1 LWIIKVKRKRMKNKT
16 LKVISKVYLAIGI
29 ILIFFAFSIVA
40 ITFFPQIW
48 YSLSKT
54 ATQTEAATIQK
65 QLTEIEEYEPEEEI
79 KEPETTLPPLDTSL
93 PKENILR
100 ITSIG
105 VDSEISQEQDADKG
119 LEEGI
124 WIVPDFGTPEINDLP
139 IIIAA
144 HRFGYVYWS
153 SDFREKSSFYNLPK
167 LKVGDRVQIIW
178 DQRSY
183 EYEVYKAED
192 NTQITDY
199 EADLILYTCRM
210 YNSPVRVFRYLKR
223 VN

>member
-1 LWIIKVKRKRMKNKT
+1 MNKKF
-16 LKVISKVYLAIGI
+16 LKALSKIYLIFGI
-29 ILIFFAFSIVA
+29 VLIFFAFSIIA
-40 ITFFPQIW
+40 ITFYPQIW

-54 ATQTEAATIQK
+54 ATEIEATTIQE
-65 QLTEIEEYEPEEEI
+65 QLTEIEEYEPEEES
-79 KEPETTLPPLDTSL
+79 KKPEITLPPVDTSL
-93 PKENILR
+93 PKENLLR
-100 ITSIG
+100 IATIG
-105 VDSEISQEQDADKG
+105 VDSEISQEQDPDKG
-119 LEEGI
+119 LDKGI
-124 WIVPDFGTPEINDLP
+124 WMVPDFGTPEINDLP

-153 SDFREKSSFYNLPK
+153 SDFRQKSSFYNLPK

-178 DQRSY
+178 NQRSY
-183 EYEVYKAED
+183 EFEVYKAED

-210 YNSPVRVFRYLKR
+210 YNSPVRVFRYLSR

>member
-1 LWIIKVKRKRMKNKT
+1 MNKKF
-16 LKVISKVYLAIGI
+16 LKALSKIYLAFGI
-29 ILIFFAFSIVA
+29 VLIFFAFSIVA
-40 ITFFPQIW
+40 ITFYPQLW

-54 ATQTEAATIQK
+54 ATETEAATIQE
-65 QLTEIEEYEPEEEI
+65 QLIEIEMYEPEEES
-79 KEPETTLPPLDTSL
+79 KEPGITLPPVDTSL
-93 PKENILR
+93 PKENLLR
-100 ITSIG
+100 IASIG
-105 VDSEISQEQDADKG
+105 VDSEISQEQDPDKG
-119 LEEGI
+119 LDKGI

-153 SDFREKSSFYNLPK
+153 SDFRQKSSFYNLPK

-178 DQRSY
+178 NQRGY
-183 EYEVYKAED
+183 EFEVYKAED

-210 YNSPVRVFRYLKR
+210 YNSPVRVFRYLSR

>member
-1 LWIIKVKRKRMKNKT
+1 MNKKFLKT
-16 LKVISKVYLAIGI
+16 LSKIYLIFGV
-29 ILIFFAFSIVA
+29 ILIFFAFSIIA
-40 ITFFPQIW
+40 ITFYPQIW
-48 YSLSKT
+48 YSVSDT
-54 ATQTEAATIQK
+54 ATETEAATIQE
-65 QLTEIEEYEPEEEI
+65 QLTEIEEYEQEET

-100 ITSIG
+100 IASIG
-105 VDSEISQEQDADKG
+105 VDSEISQEQNADKG

-178 DQRSY
+178 GQRSY

>member
-1 LWIIKVKRKRMKNKT
+1 MNKKV
-16 LKVISKVYLAIGI
+16 LKALSKIYLVFGI
-29 ILIFFAFSIVA
+29 VLIFFAFSIIA
-40 ITFFPQIW
+40 ITFYPQIW
-48 YSLSKT
+48 YSVSTT
-54 ATQTEAATIQK
+54 ATETEATTIQE
-65 QLTEIEEYEPEEEI
+65 QLTEIEEYEPEEVEEI
-79 KEPETTLPPLDTSL
+79 EEPETTLPPLDTSL
-93 PKENILR
+93 PKENVLR
-100 ITSIG
+100 IASIG
-105 VDSEISQEQDADKG
+105 VDSEISQNQNPDEG

-139 IIIAA
+139 MIIAA

-153 SDFREKSSFYNLPK
+153 SDFRQKSSFYNLPK
-167 LKVGDRVQIIW
+167 LKVGDRVQVIW

-210 YNSPVRVFRYLKR
+210 YNSPVRVFRYLSR

>member
-1 LWIIKVKRKRMKNKT
+1 MNKKF
-16 LKVISKVYLAIGI
+16 LKALSKIYLIFGI
-29 ILIFFAFSIVA
+29 VLIFFAFSIVA

-54 ATQTEAATIQK
+54 ATETEAATIQE
-65 QLTEIEEYEPEEEI
+65 QLTEIEEYEPEEIE
-79 KEPETTLPPLDTSL
+79 EPKTTLPPLDTSL

-100 ITSIG
+100 IASIG
-105 VDSEISQEQDADKG
+105 VDSEISQEQDADEG
-119 LEEGI
+119 LEDGI
-124 WIVPDFGTPEINDLP
+124 WMVPNFGTPEINDLP

-153 SDFREKSSFYNLPK
+153 SDFRQKSSFYNLPK

-178 DQRSY
+178 NQRSY

-210 YNSPVRVFRYLKR
+210 YNSPARVFRYLNR

>member
-1 LWIIKVKRKRMKNKT
+1 MGKKKV
-16 LKVISKVYLAIGI
+16 LKIVSKIYLTFGI
-29 ILIFFAFSIVA
+29 VLIVFAFCVVA

-48 YSLSKT
+48 YSVDKS
-54 ATQTEAATIQK
+54 ATESEFTTIEK
-65 QLTEIEEYEPEEEI
+65 QLTILEEVEKEVVADNSEIDLPTIDISLPEEN
-79 KEPETTLPPLDTSL
+79 T
-93 PKENILR
+93 LR

-105 VDSEISQEQDADKG
+105 VDSEISQNPDSKEG
-119 LEEGI
+119 LEEGV
-124 WIVPDFGTPEINDLP
+124 WVVPNFGTPEYNDAP

-153 SDFREKSSFYNLPK
+153 REFREKSSFYNLPK
-167 LKVGDRVQIIW
+167 LRVGDRVQIIW
-178 DQRSY
+178 GQRSY

-199 EADLILYTCRM
+199 QADLILYTCRM
-210 YNSPVRVFRYLKR
+210 YNSPVRVFRYLNR

>member
-1 LWIIKVKRKRMKNKT
+1 MNKKFLKT
-16 LKVISKVYLAIGI
+16 LSKIYLVFGI
-29 ILIFFAFSIVA
+29 ILIFFAFSIIA
-40 ITFFPQIW
+40 ITFYPQIW
-48 YSLSKT
+48 YSVSDT
-54 ATQTEAATIQK
+54 ATETEAATIQE
-65 QLTEIEEYEPEEEI
+65 QLTEIEEYEQEET

-100 ITSIG
+100 ITTIG
-105 VDSEISQEQDADKG
+105 VDSEISQEQNADKG

-178 DQRSY
+178 GQRSY

>member
-1 LWIIKVKRKRMKNKT
+1 MNKKF
-16 LKVISKVYLAIGI
+16 LKALSKIYLVFGI
-29 ILIFFAFSIVA
+29 VLIFFAFSIIA
-40 ITFFPQIW
+40 ITFYPQIW
-48 YSLSKT
+48 YSVSNT
-54 ATQTEAATIQK
+54 ATETEAATIQE
-65 QLTEIEEYEPEEEI
+65 QLTEIEEYEPEEET

-93 PKENILR
+93 PKENVLR
-100 ITSIG
+100 IASIG
-105 VDSEISQEQDADKG
+105 VDSEISQEPNADEG
-119 LEEGI
+119 LEEGL

-153 SDFREKSSFYNLPK
+153 SDFRQKSSFYNLPK
-167 LKVGDRVQIIW
+167 LRVGDRVQIIW

-183 EYEVYKAED
+183 EFEVYKAED

-210 YNSPVRVFRYLKR
+210 YNSPIRVFRYLSR

>member
-1 LWIIKVKRKRMKNKT
+1 MGKKKV
-16 LKVISKVYLAIGI
+16 LKIVSKIYLTFGI
-29 ILIFFAFSIVA
+29 VLIFFAFCVVA

-48 YSLSKT
+48 YSVDKS
-54 ATQTEAATIQK
+54 ATESEFTTIEK
-65 QLTEIEEYEPEEEI
+65 QLTILEEVEKEVVADNSEIDLPTIDISLPEEN
-79 KEPETTLPPLDTSL
+79 T
-93 PKENILR
+93 LR

-105 VDSEISQEQDADKG
+105 VDSEISQNPDSKEG
-119 LEEGI
+119 LEEGV
-124 WIVPDFGTPEINDLP
+124 WVVPNFGTPEYNDAP

-153 SDFREKSSFYNLPK
+153 REFREKSSFYNLPK
-167 LKVGDRVQIIW
+167 LRVGDRVQIIW
-178 DQRSY
+178 GQRSY

-199 EADLILYTCRM
+199 QADLILYTCRM
-210 YNSPVRVFRYLKR
+210 YNSPVRVFRYLNR

>member
-1 LWIIKVKRKRMKNKT
+1 MNKKF
-16 LKVISKVYLAIGI
+16 LKALSKIYLAFGI
-29 ILIFFAFSIVA
+29 VLIFFAFSIVA
-40 ITFFPQIW
+40 ITFYPQLW

-54 ATQTEAATIQK
+54 ATETEAATIQE
-65 QLTEIEEYEPEEEI
+65 QLIEIEMYEPEEES
-79 KEPETTLPPLDTSL
+79 KEPGITLPPVDTSL
-93 PKENILR
+93 PKENLLR
-100 ITSIG
+100 IASIG
-105 VDSEISQEQDADKG
+105 VDSEISQEQDPDKG
-119 LEEGI
+119 LDKGI

-153 SDFREKSSFYNLPK
+153 SDFRQKSSFYNLPK

-178 DQRSY
+178 NQRSY
-183 EYEVYKAED
+183 EFEVYKAED

-210 YNSPVRVFRYLKR
+210 YNSPVRVFRYLSR

>member
-1 LWIIKVKRKRMKNKT
+1 MNKKFLKT
-16 LKVISKVYLAIGI
+16 LSKIYLVFGI
-29 ILIFFAFSIVA
+29 ILIFFAFSIIA
-40 ITFFPQIW
+40 ITFYPQIW
-48 YSLSKT
+48 YSVSDT
-54 ATQTEAATIQK
+54 ATETEASTIQE
-65 QLTEIEEYEPEEEI
+65 QLTEIEEYEQEET

-100 ITSIG
+100 ITTIG
-105 VDSEISQEQDADKG
+105 VDSEISQEQNADKG

-178 DQRSY
+178 GQRSY